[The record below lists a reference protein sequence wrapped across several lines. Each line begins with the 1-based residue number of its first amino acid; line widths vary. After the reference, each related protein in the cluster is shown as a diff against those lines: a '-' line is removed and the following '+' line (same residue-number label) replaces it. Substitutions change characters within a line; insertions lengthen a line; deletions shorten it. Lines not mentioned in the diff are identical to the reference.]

1 MRLGNLMMRI
11 VRHSSGGGLLLA
23 ALVVLGC
30 SSGCGGSRSFLHA
43 DADIDFY
50 ERVGVLPFATLG
62 TDRLA
67 GDKMSSAFTTHLMIS
82 RRFVVAE
89 PGQFLSVYQKQI
101 GTHGAAP
108 IGLSLDKLKLLQEEA
123 GVQGVFEGTIREFDY
138 TRGTPPRPMISAE
151 VRLVDVVTGEVV
163 WSTSVTRVGRPKV
176 PILGLGGSRTL
187 AELMEEVASTL
198 VARLP

>member
-1 MRLGNLMMRI
+1 MKKI
-11 VRHSSGGGLLLA
+11 GGHISRGRLLLA
-23 ALVVLGC
+23 GVALLGC
-30 SSGCGGSRSFLHA
+30 LSSCGGSRSFLHA
-43 DADIDFY
+43 DADIEFY

-67 GDKMSSAFTTHLMIS
+67 GDKLSSAFTTHLMIS

-89 PGQFLSVYQKQI
+89 PGQFLSIYQKQI

-108 IGLSLDKLKLLQEEA
+108 IGLSLDKLKLFQEEA
-123 GVQGVFEGTIREFDY
+123 GVQGVFEGTVREFDY

-151 VRLVDVVTGEVV
+151 VRLVDVATGEVV
-163 WSTSVTRVGRPKV
+163 WSTSVTRVGRPKI

-187 AELMEEVASTL
+187 AELAEEVANAL